1 MCSIFTHN
9 VHFSHASTYFL
20 TYFQRYKWKIPK
32 FFHVYFL
39 FMWIRCYRLKLSDLS
54 FGKSSE
60 NNDRLSSVLYYTWI
74 FNAQS
79 KYQTLKRN
87 LWVTQCNIY
96 HRYQWIS
103 IINSYRPNFS
113 KEKNQSCY
121 FKNTFIV
128 KTVSE
133 FYFLKHWI

>member
-1 MCSIFTHN
+1 
-9 VHFSHASTYFL
+9 
-20 TYFQRYKWKIPK
+20 
-32 FFHVYFL
+32 
-39 FMWIRCYRLKLSDLS
+39 MWIQCYRLKLSDLS

-133 FYFLKHWI
+133 FYFLKHWISKNTRRFPKKEYKIINFTMYRINVIFCGWKML